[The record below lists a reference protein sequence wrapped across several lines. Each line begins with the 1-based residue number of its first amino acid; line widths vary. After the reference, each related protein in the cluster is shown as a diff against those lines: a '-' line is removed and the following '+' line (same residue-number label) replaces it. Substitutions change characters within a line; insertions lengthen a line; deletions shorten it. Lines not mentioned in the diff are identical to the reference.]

1 MAQLAGLSPLA
12 EDAPLDRA
20 ARAWLEWLASERRA
34 SPLSV
39 AAYRR
44 DLAAFLD
51 FLGAHRGGAPS
62 LALLGRLERGDF
74 RSWLAAR
81 NRRGLAATSS
91 ARALSAIKS
100 FFRFLARRGLAENGA
115 VLAMATPKLPRSVP
129 KPLTRDEAADVLG
142 LAGSTARDAWI
153 ARRDEALF
161 TLLYGGGLRIAE
173 ALSLDWGDLPAGAPD
188 AMAELTV
195 LGKGRKERRVPLLPI
210 VRQALAAYRAVAP
223 HGTDRD
229 DPIFRGARGDR
240 LAARVAQRALEQIR
254 LAAGLPAT
262 ATPHALRHSFA
273 THLLS
278 AGGDLRTIQELLG
291 HASLSTTQRYT
302 AVEAE
307 TMMALYDK
315 THPRARR
322 ARPVKRAR

>member
-1 MAQLAGLSPLA
+1 MAELAGLSPLA
-12 EDAPLDRA
+12 EDKPLDRA
-20 ARAWLEWLASERRA
+20 AGAWLDWLAAERRA

-39 AAYRR
+39 QAYRR
-44 DLAAFLD
+44 DLLAFLA
-51 FLGAHRGGAPS
+51 FIGEHQGGAPN

-74 RSWLAAR
+74 RAWLAAR

-100 FFRFLARRGLAENGA
+100 FFRFLARRGLAENGT
-115 VLAMATPKLPRSVP
+115 VLAMGTPKLPRSVP
-129 KPLTRDEAADVLG
+129 KPLTQDEAADVLG
-142 LAGSTARDAWI
+142 LAGSAAREAWI

-173 ALSLDWGDLPAGAPD
+173 ALSLDWGDLPTGSPD

-195 LGKGRKERRVPLLPI
+195 LGKGRKERRIPLLPI
-210 VRQALAAYRAVAP
+210 LRQALAAYRAATP
-223 HGTDRD
+223 YGTDRD

-240 LAARVAQRALEQIR
+240 LTARVAQRAMEQIR
-254 LAAGLPAT
+254 IAAGLPAT

-302 AVEAE
+302 AVEADR
-307 TMMALYDK
+307 MMALYDK
-315 THPRARR
+315 AHPRA
-322 ARPVKRAR
+322 KRADTRRRKQ